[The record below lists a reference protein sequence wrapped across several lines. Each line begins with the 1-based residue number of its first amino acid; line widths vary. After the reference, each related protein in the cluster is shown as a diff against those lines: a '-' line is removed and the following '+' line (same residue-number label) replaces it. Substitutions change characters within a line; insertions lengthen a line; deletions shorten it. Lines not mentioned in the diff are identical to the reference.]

1 MEIGVKL
8 FGHDSSI
15 FYVDCDRKEIFGL
28 DTERVTRIK
37 HDIGIIA
44 PALNIFKNFC
54 VNVHNS
60 TITLINSGFD
70 LYYFTLYPP
79 LWHNEYLRRIILNK
93 KVSKYEITKKI
104 LKYKPYHLPLMYVHS
119 KIIPSNFKYL
129 ISIKFKSTVSSICKK
144 HIERYT
150 KIKVREI
157 KVRDHHTC
165 HAASAFF
172 FSPYTRAL
180 CITLDGFGDS
190 YSSKVFIGKD
200 KRLEYLYGT
209 ECEVRKGFSV
219 GRFYSIITGILGL
232 IPHSDEGKVEAL
244 AAYGDYRNKLY
255 GFLMKNTQIKN
266 DGGEIRIEATK
277 ELSNLMWDSKKLM
290 YLREK
295 LGDANFAAAVQKWLE
310 DIGVR
315 YASHIIE
322 QEGIKKLCFAG
333 GVFANVKMNQ
343 QIFERLNLDDM
354 YVFPAMSDSGC
365 AGGAIVLEKSEDGEN
380 TDWIKKYE
388 MPYWGPA
395 YSEDDIKKVIK
406 NLGLCYEYLGDS
418 WPEYAAY
425 LISKGNIIAIFQ
437 DRMEYGPRALGN
449 RSVLAD
455 PRDEK
460 VREVINS
467 TIKRRKWYQPFCPSV
482 LESERNKIFEKS
494 YKNKHMTCAF
504 TVKEEYKQVIPAVI
518 HIDGTA
524 RAQFVEKN
532 DNPNYYRLLKALK
545 QEIGVG
551 VVLNTSFNLHGRI
564 IVMTPEHAIR
574 DFIDCGID
582 YLIMEG
588 YLIRRNDL

>member
-1 MEIGVKL
+1 ME
-8 FGHDSSI
+8 
-15 FYVDCDRKEIFGL
+15 
-28 DTERVTRIK
+28 
-37 HDIGIIA
+37 
-44 PALNIFKNFC
+44 
-54 VNVHNS
+54 
-60 TITLINSGFD
+60 
-70 LYYFTLYPP
+70 
-79 LWHNEYLRRIILNK
+79 
-93 KVSKYEITKKI
+93 
-104 LKYKPYHLPLMYVHS
+104 
-119 KIIPSNFKYL
+119 
-129 ISIKFKSTVSSICKK
+129 
-144 HIERYT
+144 
-150 KIKVREI
+150 
-157 KVRDHHTC
+157 
-165 HAASAFF
+165 
-172 FSPYTRAL
+172 
-180 CITLDGFGDS
+180 
-190 YSSKVFIGKD
+190 
-200 KRLEYLYGT
+200 
-209 ECEVRKGFSV
+209 
-219 GRFYSIITGILGL
+219 
-232 IPHSDEGKVEAL
+232 
-244 AAYGDYRNKLY
+244 
-255 GFLMKNTQIKN
+255 NTQIRN
-266 DGGEIRIEATK
+266 NGGEIRIEATK
-277 ELSNLMWDSKKLM
+277 ELSNLGLDSKKLM

-315 YASHIIE
+315 YVSCIVE

-343 QIFERLNLDDM
+343 QIFERLNLKDM

-365 AGGAIVLEKSEDGEN
+365 ASGAIVLEKIREGEDI
-380 TDWIKKYE
+380 DWIKKCE
-388 MPYWGPA
+388 MPYWGPS
-395 YSEDDIKKVIK
+395 YSEEEVKKAIKTQDYY
-406 NLGLCYEYLGDS
+406 YEYLGDS

-437 DRMEYGPRALGN
+437 GRMEYGPRALGN

-460 VREVINS
+460 VKKVINS

-504 TVKEEYKQVIPAVI
+504 TVKEEYRQVIPAVI

-551 VVLNTSFNLHGRI
+551 VVLNTSFNLHGRT

-588 YLIRRNDL
+588 YLIKRGD